1 MDKEQCY
8 FALDLELN
16 NAQDN
21 STLNPKIIQIGLAVG
36 NYHDYVN
43 QSLSTYKWFLDPKEP
58 IFEFITQ
65 LTGIC
70 NQDISDYAVP
80 HEQVAKEI
88 GEIITKRNCFV
99 NPVTWGGGDSL
110 ELKAEFKDRG
120 ISFPHFGRRWID
132 VKTWYSLHM
141 LAMGKKPS
149 GGLSSGLGSFKLQFE
164 GSPHRA
170 DVDALNTLRLFF
182 EILHRHNQIYQ
193 LVTDAKAVK

>member
-1 MDKEQCY
+1 MKGVKSDLTLV
-8 FALDLELN
+8 LDRI
-16 NAQDN
+16 
-21 STLNPKIIQIGLAVG
+21 T
-36 NYHDYVN
+36 
-43 QSLSTYKWFLDPKEP
+43 FL
-58 IFEFITQ
+58 
-65 LTGIC
+65 GGGH
-70 NQDISDYAVP
+70 YAVP

-99 NPVTWGGGDSL
+99 NPITWGGGDSL

-164 GSPHRA
+164 GNPHRA

>member
-1 MDKEQCY
+1 M
-8 FALDLELN
+8 
-16 NAQDN
+16 
-21 STLNPKIIQIGLAVG
+21 
-36 NYHDYVN
+36 
-43 QSLSTYKWFLDPKEP
+43 YKWFLDPQEP

-80 HEQVAKEI
+80 HEQAAKEI
-88 GEIITKRNCFV
+88 GEIISARNCFV
-99 NPVTWGGGDSL
+99 NPITWGGGDSL
-110 ELKAEFKDRG
+110 ELKSEFKDRG
-120 ISFPHFGRRWID
+120 ISFPYFGRRWID

-149 GGLSSGLGSFKLQFE
+149 GGLSSGLGSFKLQFQ

-182 EILHRHNQIYQ
+182 EILHRHNRIYQ
-193 LVTDAKAVK
+193 LVSDARALK